1 MEKLIKGNICCPVS
15 KRIFYGELHIENGII
30 KEIIEL
36 SSPIDTFFILPGLVD
51 AHIHIESSLLIPSEF
66 ARAAVKHGTTATVS
80 DPHEIANVM
89 GLPGIEFMIENGKKT
104 PFKFN
109 FGASSC
115 VPATNFETAGAT
127 ITIEDIDKLLQRDD
141 IKYLSEM
148 MNYPGVLF
156 EFPEVIEKLKIAQKH
171 GKPIDG
177 HSPGLRGKDAEKYI
191 SMGISTDHECFKLD
205 EALEKISYGMKIIIR
220 EGTAAKNFEELHPIL
235 SSHPDMCMFCSDDK
249 HPDDLL
255 IGHINKIMAR
265 AIEKGH
271 NFFNV
276 LRATTYNPIKHYN
289 LNSGL
294 LQIGDPA
301 DLILVKDIKNFDV
314 ISTII
319 DGKYAYNDGK
329 VLIDTV
335 HIVPI
340 NHFNCSKKKPEDFKI
355 YSKQNK
361 VTVNVIEAVEGQLIT
376 NKLITDLDVKNGE
389 IIPDIENDILKITVV
404 NRYKDNPPAVAFIK
418 NFGLKQ
424 GAIAS
429 SVGHDSHNIIA
440 VGTNDEDLCNAVNL
454 VIENKGGLSLAN
466 KDEKDILPLPIAG
479 LMSTDDVANVGK
491 KYSNLYQRARQLG
504 SNLHSVYMTA
514 SFMAL
519 LVIPSIKLSDLGLF
533 NGEKFEFM
541 NLINS

>member
-1 MEKLIKGNICCPVS
+1 MENLIKGNICCPVS

-36 SSPIDTFFILPGLVD
+36 SSPIDTFYILPGLVD
-51 AHIHIESSLLIPSEF
+51 AHIHIESSLLVPSEF

-80 DPHEIANVM
+80 DPHAIANVM
-89 GLPGIEFMIENGKKT
+89 GLPGIEFMIENGNKT

-127 ITIEDIDKLLQRDD
+127 ITTDDIDKLLQRDY

-148 MNYPGVLF
+148 MNYPGVIF
-156 EFPEVIEKLKIAQKH
+156 EFPDVLEKLKVAQKY

-177 HSPGLRGKDAEKYI
+177 HSPGLRGKDAQKYI

-235 SSHPDMCMFCSDDK
+235 TSHPDMCMFCSDDK

-265 AIEKGH
+265 AIAKGH
-271 NFFNV
+271 DFFNV
-276 LRATTYNPIKHYN
+276 LRAATYNPIKHYN

-294 LQIGDPA
+294 LQVGDPA
-301 DLILVKDIKNFDV
+301 DFIVVKDLKDFDV
-314 ISTII
+314 VSTAI
-319 DGKYAYNDGK
+319 DGNYVYNNGK
-329 VLIDTV
+329 VLIDP
-335 HIVPI
+335 IPIEPI
-340 NHFNCSKKKPEDFKI
+340 NNFNCSKKKPEDFKI
-355 YSKQNK
+355 YSNQNK
-361 VTVNVIEAVEGQLIT
+361 VTVNVIEAIEGQLIT
-376 NKLITDLDVKNGE
+376 NKLIADLDVKNGE

-440 VGTNDEDLCNAVNL
+440 VGTNDEDLANAVNL
-454 VIENKGGLSLAN
+454 IIENKGGLSLAN
-466 KDEKDILPLPIAG
+466 KDEKDILPLPVAG
-479 LMSTDDVANVGK
+479 LMSTDDVVNVGK

-504 SNLHSVYMTA
+504 SGLHSVYMTV

>member
-1 MEKLIKGNICCPVS
+1 MENLVKGNICCPVS
-15 KRIFYGELHIENGII
+15 RRIFYGEIHIENGII
-30 KEIIEL
+30 KDIIEL
-36 SSPIDTFFILPGLVD
+36 SGPIDTFYILPGLVD
-51 AHIHIESSLLIPSEF
+51 AHIHIESSLLVPSEF

-127 ITIEDIDKLLQRDD
+127 ITTNDIDKLLQRDD

-156 EFPEVIEKLKIAQKH
+156 EFPEVIEKLKIAQKY

-177 HSPGLRGKDAEKYI
+177 HSPGLRGKDAQKYI

-220 EGTAAKNFEELHPIL
+220 EGTAAKNFEELHPVL
-235 SSHPDMCMFCSDDK
+235 TSYPDMCMFCSDDK

-276 LRATTYNPIKHYN
+276 LRAATYNPIKHYN

-335 HIVPI
+335 HIEPI
-340 NHFNCSKKKPEDFKI
+340 NNFNCSIKKPEDFKI

-389 IIPDIENDILKITVV
+389 IIPDIENDILKIAVV
-404 NRYKDNPPAVAFIK
+404 NRYKDIPPAVAFIK

-440 VGTNDEDLCNAVNL
+440 VGTNDEDLANAVNL
-454 VIENKGGLSLAN
+454 IIENKGGLSLAN
-466 KDEKDILPLPIAG
+466 KDEKDILPLPVAG
-479 LMSTDDVANVGK
+479 LMSTDDVKKVGK

-504 SNLHSVYMTA
+504 SGLHSVYMTA

>member
-1 MEKLIKGNICCPVS
+1 MENIIKGNICCPVS

-36 SSPIDTFFILPGLVD
+36 SSPIDTFYILPGLVD
-51 AHIHIESSLLIPSEF
+51 AHIHIESSLLVPSEF

-89 GLPGIEFMIENGKKT
+89 GLTGIEFMIENGKKT

-127 ITIEDIDKLLQRDD
+127 ITTKDIDNLLQRND

-148 MNYPGVLF
+148 MNYPGVIF
-156 EFPEVIEKLKIAQKH
+156 EFPDVLEKLKIAQKY

-177 HSPGLRGKDAEKYI
+177 HSPGLRGKDAQKYI
-191 SMGISTDHECFKLD
+191 SMGISTDHECYKLD

-235 SSHPDMCMFCSDDK
+235 TSHPDMCMFCSDDK

-265 AIEKGH
+265 AIAIGH
-271 NFFNV
+271 DFFNV
-276 LRATTYNPIKHYN
+276 LRAATYNPIKHYN

-294 LQIGDPA
+294 LQVGDPA
-301 DLILVKDIKNFDV
+301 DFIVVKDLKDFDV
-314 ISTII
+314 VSTAI
-319 DGKYAYNDGK
+319 DGNYVYNNGK
-329 VLIDTV
+329 VLIDP
-335 HIVPI
+335 IPIEPI
-340 NHFNCSKKKPEDFKI
+340 NNFNCSKKKPEDFKI

-361 VTVNVIEAVEGQLIT
+361 VTVNVIEAIEGQLIT
-376 NKLITDLDVKNGE
+376 NKLIADLDVKNGE

-440 VGTNDEDLCNAVNL
+440 VGTNDEDLANAVNL
-454 VIENKGGLSLAN
+454 IIENKGGLSLAN
-466 KDEKDILPLPIAG
+466 KDERDILPLPVAG
-479 LMSTDDVANVGK
+479 LMSTDDVVNVGK

-504 SNLHSVYMTA
+504 SGLHSVYMTA

-533 NGEKFEFM
+533 NGEKFEFI

>member
-51 AHIHIESSLLIPSEF
+51 AHIHIESSLLVPSEF

-156 EFPEVIEKLKIAQKH
+156 EFTEVIEKLKIAQKH

-235 SSHPDMCMFCSDDK
+235 SMHPEMCMFCSDDK

-276 LRATTYNPIKHYN
+276 LRAATYNPIKHYN

-335 HIVPI
+335 HIEPI

-376 NKLITDLDVKNGE
+376 NKILAELNVVNGE
-389 IIPDIENDILKITVV
+389 ILPDINNDILKIAVV

-424 GAIAS
+424 GAITS

-466 KDEKDILPLPIAG
+466 KDEKDILPLPVAG
-479 LMSTDDVANVGK
+479 LMSTDDVEIAAK
-491 KYSNLYQRARQLG
+491 KYSDLYKRARQLG

>member
-51 AHIHIESSLLIPSEF
+51 AHIHIESSLLVPSEF

-89 GLPGIEFMIENGKKT
+89 GLLGIEFMIENGKKT

-276 LRATTYNPIKHYN
+276 LRAATYNPIKHYN

-301 DLILVKDIKNFDV
+301 DFIIVKDLVDFDV
-314 ISTII
+314 VSTAI
-319 DGKYAYNDGK
+319 DGTYVYKDNK
-329 VLIDTV
+329 LLIDR
-335 HIVPI
+335 IPIEPI
-340 NHFNCSKKKPEDFKI
+340 NNFNCSKKKPEDFKI
-355 YSKQNK
+355 YSNNNK

>member
-15 KRIFYGELHIENGII
+15 KRIFYGELHIDNGII

-51 AHIHIESSLLIPSEF
+51 AHIHIESSLLVPSEF

-127 ITIEDIDKLLQRDD
+127 ITTNDIDKLLQRDD

-156 EFPEVIEKLKIAQKH
+156 EFPEVIEKLKIAQKY

-177 HSPGLRGKDAEKYI
+177 HSPGLRGKDAQKYI

-276 LRATTYNPIKHYN
+276 LRAATYNPIKHYN

-301 DLILVKDIKNFDV
+301 DLILVKDIKNFYV

-335 HIVPI
+335 HIEPI

-355 YSKQNK
+355 YSNNNK

-376 NKLITDLDVKNGE
+376 NKILAELNVVNGE
-389 IIPDIENDILKITVV
+389 ILPDTNNDILKIAVV
-404 NRYKDNPPAVAFIK
+404 NRYKDNPPTVAFIK
-418 NFGLKQ
+418 NFGLKK

-440 VGTNDEDLCNAVNL
+440 VGTNDEDLANAVNL
-454 VIENKGGLSLAN
+454 IIENKGGLSLAS
-466 KDEKDILPLPIAG
+466 KDEKDILPLPVAG

>member
-51 AHIHIESSLLIPSEF
+51 AHIHIESSLLVPSEF

-276 LRATTYNPIKHYN
+276 LRAATYNPIKHYN

-301 DLILVKDIKNFDV
+301 DFIIVKDLVDFDV
-314 ISTII
+314 VSTAI
-319 DGKYAYNDGK
+319 DGTYVYKDNK
-329 VLIDTV
+329 LLIDR
-335 HIVPI
+335 IPIEPI
-340 NHFNCSKKKPEDFKI
+340 NNFNCSKKKPEDFKI

-454 VIENKGGLSLAN
+454 VIENKGGLSLAS
-466 KDEKDILPLPIAG
+466 KDEKDILPLPVAG
-479 LMSTDDVANVGK
+479 LMSTDDVEIAAK
-491 KYSNLYQRARQLG
+491 KYSDLYKRARQLG